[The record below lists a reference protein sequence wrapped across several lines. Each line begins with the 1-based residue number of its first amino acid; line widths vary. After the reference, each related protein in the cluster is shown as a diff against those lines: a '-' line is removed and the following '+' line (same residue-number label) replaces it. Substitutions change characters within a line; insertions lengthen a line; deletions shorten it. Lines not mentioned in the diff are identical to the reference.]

1 MTLAVKVLGI
11 GLAGVAT
18 VAVGTTSYLL
28 FSPSPTSLKTT
39 EDFKK
44 HCYKLTEFT
53 KDNSNG
59 SQFQLLACQ
68 ADTKTDSVSFYLYQ
82 KGTAG
87 ASNTNDS
94 FEEVKSVATSST
106 SSSQVTVH
114 LFKEDSTNSGGQQL
128 NIHGVG
134 WNEIGWKPDSKLD
147 NATLKNICKV
157 NWSSSDREKKLN
169 CQSSGGNVEHNI
181 SQEKKFNI

>member
-11 GLAGVAT
+11 GLAGIAT
-18 VAVGTTSYLL
+18 VATGTTSYLL
-28 FSPSPTSLKTT
+28 LSPSPTSLKTA

-44 HCYKLTEFT
+44 HCYRLTEFT

-68 ADTKTDSVSFYLYQ
+68 ADTKTNNVVFYLFQ

-87 ASNTNDS
+87 TSNTNDS
-94 FEEVKSVATSST
+94 FEEVKSVKAGT

-134 WNEIGWKPDSKLD
+134 WNGIGWKPNSKLD

-157 NWSSSDREKKLN
+157 NWSSSDREKKLT
-169 CQSSGGNVEHNI
+169 CQIGGEKI
-181 SQEKKFNI
+181 ESQTNLSWQKFNS